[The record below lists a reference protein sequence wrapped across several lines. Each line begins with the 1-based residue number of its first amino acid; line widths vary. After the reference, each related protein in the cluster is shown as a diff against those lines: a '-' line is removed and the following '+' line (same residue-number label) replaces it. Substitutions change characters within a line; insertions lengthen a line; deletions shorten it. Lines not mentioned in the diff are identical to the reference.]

1 MNDDAPIHG
10 IRRPS
15 PLDLAEADEYTVIA
29 ATLRQEIRAAFAAAC
44 SRAAGWEPGQQ

>member
-1 MNDDAPIHG
+1 MTDDTPPHG

-29 ATLRQEIRAAFAAAC
+29 ATLRAQIRAAFAAAC
-44 SRAAGWEPGQQ
+44 SKAAEWTPGDR